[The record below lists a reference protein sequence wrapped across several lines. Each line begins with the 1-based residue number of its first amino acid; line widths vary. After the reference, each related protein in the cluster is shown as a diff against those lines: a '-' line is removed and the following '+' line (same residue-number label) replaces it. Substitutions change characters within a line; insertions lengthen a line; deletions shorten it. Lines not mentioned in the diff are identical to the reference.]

1 MIPFL
6 KDYLFAISQLRDPRL
21 WKPVLWATLLSLGS
35 IFFTV
40 LIAGTLIF
48 QTVDSL
54 SQSLTYWMSWADGWI
69 EGLGVI
75 LGTILVGVLGYF
87 FLASVYAAFL
97 GLFLDGAL
105 DAVQQEHYPD
115 NVWEKPPGMIASSIS
130 SLRFILWSLVIYLI
144 CSPLLLV
151 AFFIPP
157 LGLLLQILLGVFL
170 LGR

>member
-6 KDYLFAISQLRDPRL
+6 KDDLFAISQLRDPRL

-69 EGLGVI
+69 AGIATV
-75 LGTILVGVLGYF
+75 LGTFFIAMLGYF
-87 FLASVYAAFL
+87 FLVNVYAAIL
-97 GLFLDGAL
+97 GIFIDGAL
-105 DAVQQEHYPD
+105 DDVHDTHFPNTTGINHQELLNLFFHPFVSYC
-115 NVWEKPPGMIASSIS
+115 GAYLSI
-130 SLRFILWSLVIYLI
+130 
-144 CSPLLLV
+144 CLLLPFYWSDIFCHRLV
-151 AFFIPP
+151 
-157 LGLLLQILLGVFL
+157 
-170 LGR
+170 